1 MFPVVYFRT
10 FPFNH
15 ILKQEDEVVPDFYKQ
30 FWIPRDKLY
39 NLSYIRN
46 NKKKKKNFKFQ
57 IFSYFRTLVGS
68 RKKISVMSQNLT
80 KLK

>member
-46 NKKKKKNFKFQ
+46 NKKKKKKFEISNFF
-57 IFSYFRTLVGS
+57 IFSNFGRL
-68 RKKISVMSQNLT
+68 
-80 KLK
+80 